1 MVLKRKQAEDLEQ
14 LARAA
19 DRFGDA
25 LQKLANVNP
34 PEDRTPTE
42 HPELQ
47 GLARNFDR
55 ATKTVETAVTARFM
69 SAAQYGRIAG
79 NFEAIAKGMQSG
91 AAKESAAEKRRRSPG
106 RRVAAPA
113 VRKPRRRR

>member
-1 MVLKRKQAEDLEQ
+1 VVVKRKQAEDLEH

-34 PEDRTPTE
+34 PADRTPTE

-47 GLARNFDR
+47 RLARNFDR
-55 ATKTVETAVTARFM
+55 ATQTVEKAVAATFM
-69 SAAQYGRIAG
+69 TAAQYGRIAG
-79 NFEAIAKGMQSG
+79 NFEAIAEGMKGG
-91 AAKESAAEKRRRSPG
+91 AAKESAAEKRRATPG

-113 VRKPRRRR
+113 VRKRRRRR